1 MVSGLKVC
9 RPYRAKTKG
18 KVERF
23 NGYLKGSL
31 LVPLA
36 ATLKSAGWKL
46 DVAAANAHVGR
57 WLTEVANARVH
68 ATTGE
73 RPDRRLALERSAL
86 LPLPQG
92 VGRDSAPASASIRP
106 IPLESLQHPLS
117 VYDALLEALGMNLQ
131 HERIA
136 TLCTKLKLERVAA
149 EWTPLA
155 QEAARNETSYAE
167 FLERL
172 LKIEND
178 AHRASAPDAAQARHA
193 AGGQDAGTV

>member
-1 MVSGLKVC
+1 
-9 RPYRAKTKG
+9 
-18 KVERF
+18 
-23 NGYLKGSL
+23 
-31 LVPLA
+31 
-36 ATLKSAGWKL
+36 
-46 DVAAANAHVGR
+46 
-57 WLTEVANARVH
+57 
-68 ATTGE
+68 
-73 RPDRRLALERSAL
+73 
-86 LPLPQG
+86 
-92 VGRDSAPASASIRP
+92 
-106 IPLESLQHPLS
+106 
-117 VYDALLEALGMNLQ
+117 MNLQ